1 MNVRITLLNRRFFL
15 APALVCALFAGTA
28 SADKHSVT
36 VSQQIDTKGLDLDRP
51 ADAQVLYTRIRRA
64 ADDVCTRGKQVDLL
78 PVENSKLCYE
88 KALGDAIRSAGSPL
102 LTQIYLGTHTL
113 QEAAARGIKV
123 PPELAAM
130 H

>member
-1 MNVRITLLNRRFFL
+1 MDVKTPLLNRSFLL
-15 APALVCALFAGTA
+15 APLLVCALFAGTA
-28 SADKHSVT
+28 SADNHNVT
-36 VSQQIDTKGLDLDRP
+36 VSKLVDSKGLDLDRP
-51 ADAQVLYTRIRRA
+51 ADAQALYTRIRHA

-78 PVENSKLCYE
+78 PVENPKLCYE

-102 LTQIYLGTHTL
+102 LTQIYLTTHTL

-123 PPELAAM
+123 PSELAAS